1 MKHIIIKYSLF
12 ILTISAI
19 ISCSDENLYE
29 PDPNRISK
37 DNYWSDL
44 SETQSGL
51 FATYHSLN
59 SEYTLNIIEESL
71 RSDMGWPG
79 FGRPAP
85 QRINTFYNQ
94 TYNSGSVELNN
105 KWQYAY
111 QGIFRANQVIEG
123 LNGLEEKYAGTEL
136 EVEWKSQMGQ
146 ARFLRG
152 LLHFYLY
159 TTYNNGSIII
169 RDFAPVT
176 SEDFHQALSPATDV
190 IAFVRED
197 LEFAYANLYAKGEY
211 PGDNNKGKATSG
223 AAATI
228 LGTSYLYELNYT
240 KAMTYFQAII
250 DNQNYELVTDM
261 DLLFTTAGEHNEESI
276 FEVSYNNT
284 LFPEANLWNG
294 EAFSSRLAQLTTGN
308 QGSVAPTWL
317 AYEYKT
323 EAIDP
328 LDPRNKYDTD
338 TGTALRNVSLRTSA
352 MMAVVED
359 EQTPYYLDGSVTQNM
374 KADYDGWGFAWHKK
388 FSNHDIVESES
399 DLPGG
404 SIRSGKNVTLN
415 RYADVLLMQAEC
427 KIKTGALQEGI
438 DLINLV
444 RARWGVVLLGKANGD
459 IAHSYDLDD
468 SEPDYTE
475 SDLMEHLMYVE
486 RPLELSLE
494 GHSIR
499 WNDLKRWEV
508 SEGKTIL
515 NRFKTLSE
523 ETYYLLHYK
532 FSTPEKAVNWRW
544 DGQIV
549 RQATVPTQNN
559 FKTVDYEYDI
569 PYGNYKPETHRSF
582 PIPLTEVNANNKIN

>member
-1 MKHIIIKYSLF
+1 MKKIFIKYTLF
-12 ILTISAI
+12 ILTISAV
-19 ISCSDENLYE
+19 ISCNDENLYE
-29 PDPNRISK
+29 SDPNRISK
-37 DNYWSDL
+37 DNYWKDL

-51 FATYHSLN
+51 YAAYHSLN

-79 FGRPAP
+79 YGRPTP
-85 QRINTFYNQ
+85 ERINTFYNQ
-94 TYNSGSVELNN
+94 TYNNGSVELNN

-123 LNGLEEKYAGTEL
+123 LGKLEEKYVDTEL
-136 EVEWKSQMGQ
+136 EADWTSQMGQ

-159 TTYNNGSIII
+159 TTYNNGSIVI

-176 SEDFHQALSPATDV
+176 DDDFHKELSPAEDV

-197 LEFAYANLYAKGEY
+197 LEYAYENLYAKGDY
-211 PGDNNKGKATSG
+211 PGNNNKGKATKG

-250 DNQNYELVTDM
+250 DSQKYELVTDM

-276 FEVSYNNT
+276 FEINYNNT

-294 EAFSSRLAQLTTGN
+294 EAFSSRLAQLTTN
-308 QGSVAPTWL
+308 NIGSVAPTWL
-317 AYEYKT
+317 AYTYKT
-323 EAIDP
+323 EEIDA
-328 LDPRNKYDTD
+328 LDPRNSYDLE
-338 TGTALRNVSLRTSA
+338 GGGSALRNVSLRTSA

-359 EQTPYYLDGSVTQNM
+359 EQTPYYLDGSVTENM
-374 KADYDGWGFAWHKK
+374 KAKWDGWGFAWHKK
-388 FSNHDIVESES
+388 FSNHDIVANES

-427 KIKTGALQEGI
+427 LIKTGDIDGALAF
-438 DLINLV
+438 INQV
-444 RARWGVVLLGKANGD
+444 RQRWALVLLGPSNGD
-459 IAHSYDLDD
+459 VAHTYD
-468 SEPDYTE
+468 ETPYTE
-475 SDLMEHLMYVE
+475 ATLMEHLMNVE

-499 WNDLKRWEV
+499 FNDLKRWEK
-508 SEGKTIL
+508 SEGITIKD
-515 NRFKTLSE
+515 RFKTLSE
-523 ETYYLLHYK
+523 EVYYLLHYK
-532 FSTPEKAVNWRW
+532 FFDSEGKTKWRW
-544 DGQIV
+544 DAQIIKSD
-549 RQATVPTQNN
+549 TPPTQNN
-559 FKTVDYEYDI
+559 FKTVDYEYDV
-569 PYGNYKPETHRSF
+569 PYGNYNPATHGTF
-582 PIPLTEVNANNKIN
+582 PIPLTEINANNKIN